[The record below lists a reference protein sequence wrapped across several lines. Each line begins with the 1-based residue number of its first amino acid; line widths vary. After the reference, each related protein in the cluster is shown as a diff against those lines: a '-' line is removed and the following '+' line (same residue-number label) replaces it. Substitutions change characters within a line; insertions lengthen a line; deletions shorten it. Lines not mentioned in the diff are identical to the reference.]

1 MDEINEYLT
10 SIGFTK
16 NDRGFLS
23 HTVQGVDYILLHD
36 FLAGYSLQYSY
47 VKSRTAGFDMIPL
60 GKQPSLENVQ
70 DAFKKILS

>member
-1 MDEINEYLT
+1 MDEYLT

-23 HTVQGVDYILLHD
+23 HTVQGIDYILLHD

-60 GKQPSLENVQ
+60 GKQPTLEDVEN
-70 DAFKKILS
+70 AFMKILT